1 MASLSL
7 PGMYG
12 WDNVPALYEAP
23 SDHLR
28 RMGGGLG
35 APFL

>member
-12 WDNVPALYEAP
+12 WGNLPELCEAP

-28 RMGGGLG
+28 RMGEVCVRL
-35 APFL
+35 FY